1 MAASPSTLILTQTGQ
16 MQTYIMNW
24 QEFFSMGGYGL
35 YVWMSYGLMAVL
47 LVYNI
52 AAPIQRKRHLMQH
65 LKSFLER
72 ESNKTRREDAP

>member
-1 MAASPSTLILTQTGQ
+1 
-16 MQTYIMNW
+16 
-24 QEFFSMGGYGL
+24 MGGYGL
-35 YVWMSYGLMAVL
+35 YVWTSYGLMAVL

-72 ESNKTRREDAP
+72 DSNKTRLEDRP